1 VTAAINTSTRDL
13 RPPELD
19 RLDCLL
25 LENEDKPARERLTLV
40 RLFEELAL
48 LNSNRR
54 LMLSP
59 DLTSH

>member
-1 VTAAINTSTRDL
+1 
-13 RPPELD
+13 
-19 RLDCLL
+19 
-25 LENEDKPARERLTLV
+25 LTLI

>member
-1 VTAAINTSTRDL
+1 L

>member
-1 VTAAINTSTRDL
+1 L

-19 RLDCLL
+19 RLECLL

-40 RLFEELAL
+40 RLFEELPL

-54 LMLSP
+54 QLLSP